1 MDAAPRSRSSLKV
14 NLRWTIR
21 SMGILIF
28 LSYSMPI
35 VPRQGRF
42 INDLKV
48 ALEGRGLE
56 PRTLGVTDYDADI
69 PLVAIRRL
77 LAETNGLVAVA
88 FRRRELAARPMTS
101 PSSSTESELGDAAG
115 YGRWTT
121 SPYCHIEAAMAFQ
134 IGVPVLTL
142 IESGVIRDGV
152 LQDGVIGPRVSSFD
166 LTRRVPHYLRS
177 VEWQQNLDKWE
188 HRVRTV
194 NDRKGHP
201 PRWYD

>member
-1 MDAAPRSRSSLKV
+1 
-14 NLRWTIR
+14 
-21 SMGILIF
+21 MGILIF

-35 VPRQGRF
+35 SPGQRRF
-42 INDLKV
+42 INDLR
-48 ALEGRGLE
+48 ADLDGRGLE

-77 LAETNGLVAVA
+77 LAETNGLIAVA
-88 FRRRELAARPMTS
+88 FRRWELVMQAESS
-101 PSSSTESELGDAAG
+101 PPASAGSEIGDAHMHD
-115 YGRWTT
+115 RWTT

-134 IGVPVLTL
+134 LGVPVLTL
-142 IESGVIRDGV
+142 IESGVVRDGV
-152 LQDGVIGPRVSSFD
+152 LQDGVIGPRVASFD
-166 LTRRVPHYLRS
+166 LKRRVPAYLQS
-177 VEWQQNLDKWE
+177 TEWQQNVAKWE